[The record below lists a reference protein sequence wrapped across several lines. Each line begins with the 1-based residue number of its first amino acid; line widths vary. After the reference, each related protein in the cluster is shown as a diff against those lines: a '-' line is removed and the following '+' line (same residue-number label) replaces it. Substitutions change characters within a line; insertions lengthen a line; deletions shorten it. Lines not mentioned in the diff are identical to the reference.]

1 MSDAGLEDYF
11 VPYLICVKIV
21 WTLSLVLSP
30 SRPFRQRYNVGGELP
45 LVKETSDIMVSESES
60 GLIRMMK
67 TRQTSPTK
75 HAISHVMGRAGRAP
89 PPPTKWHTTLY
100 VGGGKIDR
108 TEDCA
113 GGWLKAE
120 FRIFNGNCR
129 TLNSLITAIQYPSSL
144 RPHQANFLDFFIGLQ
159 EI

>member
-1 MSDAGLEDYF
+1 MHPEDRTLAMYPFVYFWQNVSIQNTEFIKIGFLLHRSVLVCFQDVSQRGQLDSSVRRRLEDYF

-30 SRPFRQRYNVGGELP
+30 SQPFRQRYNVGGELP

-75 HAISHVMGRAGRAP
+75 HAISHVMSRAGRAP
-89 PPPTKWHTTLY
+89 PPT
-100 VGGGKIDR
+100 
-108 TEDCA
+108 
-113 GGWLKAE
+113 
-120 FRIFNGNCR
+120 
-129 TLNSLITAIQYPSSL
+129 
-144 RPHQANFLDFFIGLQ
+144 HQMTYNVICWRRQDW
-159 EI
+159 